1 MRVMNLSDWLTYI
14 ENLHSKPMDLGL
26 ERLLQI
32 PNIQTLTSFQ
42 CPVVTIGGTNGKGSN
57 VAFLE
62 TILLRAGYRVGAYTS
77 PHLLRYN
84 ERIRMNGQEVSD
96 EALCLAFEK
105 IDPMRGNTSLSFF
118 EFTTLAAL
126 YLFQQTKLDVVL
138 LEVGLGGRLDA
149 VNIVDAD
156 IAIIASVALD
166 HMQYLGDT
174 REKIGQE
181 KAGIM
186 RKHCPVICGDSDIPN
201 SIWQQAK
208 KLNAPLYRKDSGFQY
223 QKKGD
228 TWSWQGQNKGFDHL
242 PLLQLPM
249 QNAATALMALE
260 LLVTKLPVNEATLRQ
275 GLAQA
280 CLPGRFQI
288 IGQTIL
294 DVAHNPAAAEL
305 LAQQLLAN
313 PIPEGKYIA
322 VIGMLTDKDI
332 QQTLKPLAK
341 LIDQWYIGNLNV
353 PRGAK
358 ASLLAKAL
366 ASQGISAYHCF
377 NTVENAYSQALA
389 NANKQDRIIVF
400 GSFHTVAAVQYSLR
414 QTG

>member
-1 MRVMNLSDWLTYI
+1 MDIAEWLLYI
-14 ENLHSKPMDLGL
+14 EKLHSKPIDLGL
-26 ERLLQI
+26 KRLLQI
-32 PNIQTLTSFQ
+32 PNIQSLNSFQ

-62 TILLRAGYRVGAYTS
+62 AILLAAGYEVGAYTS

-84 ERIRMNGQEVSD
+84 ERIRINGQEVSD
-96 EALCLAFEK
+96 DALCFGFEK
-105 IDPMRGNTSLSFF
+105 INGMRGNTSLSFF
-118 EFTTLAAL
+118 EFTTLVAL
-126 YLFQQTKLDVVL
+126 YLFKQAKLNIIL

-156 IAIIASVALD
+156 IAIIASIALD

-174 REKIGQE
+174 REEIGRQ

-186 RKHCPVICGDSDIPN
+186 RSQHPVICGDSDIPD
-201 SIWQQAK
+201 SILQHAK
-208 KLNAPLYRKDSGFQY
+208 KLNAPLYTKDCGFQY
-223 QKKGD
+223 QKKGN
-228 TWSWQGQNKGFDHL
+228 TWSWQSQNNRFDHL

-260 LLVTKLPVNEATLRQ
+260 LLETKLPVNEASLRQ
-275 GLAQA
+275 GLSQA
-280 CLPGRFQI
+280 CLPGRFQV
-288 IGQTIL
+288 IGRIVL

-313 PIPEGKYIA
+313 PVPGNKQIA

-341 LIDQWYIGNLNV
+341 LIDQWYIGSLNV

-358 ASLLAKAL
+358 ALVLAKAL
-366 ASQGISAYHCF
+366 AAEGISACYCF
-377 NTVENAYSQALA
+377 NTVENAYSEALA

-400 GSFHTVAAVQYSLR
+400 GSFHTVAAVQTVHAQSFA
-414 QTG
+414 

>member
-1 MRVMNLSDWLTYI
+1 MNLSNWLTYI
-14 ENLHSKPMDLGL
+14 EALHFKPIDLGL

-62 TILLRAGYRVGAYTS
+62 AVLLAAGYPVGAYTS

-84 ERIRMNGQEVSD
+84 ERIRINGQAVSD
-96 EALCLAFEK
+96 DALCLAFEK
-105 IDPMRGNTSLSFF
+105 INAMRGNTSLSFF

-126 YLFQQTKLDVVL
+126 YLFKQAKLDAVL

-156 IAIIASVALD
+156 IAIIASIALD
-166 HMQYLGDT
+166 HMQYLGHT
-174 REKIGQE
+174 REEIGQE

-186 RKHCPVICGDSDIPN
+186 RSKRPVICGDSDIPS
-201 SIWQQAK
+201 SILQHAK
-208 KLNAPLYRKDSGFQY
+208 KLNAPLYGKDRGFQY
-223 QKKGD
+223 QKNGNV
-228 TWSWQGQNKGFDHL
+228 WSWQGQNNRFDHL

-260 LLVTKLPVNEATLRQ
+260 LLEAKLPVDEAFLRK
-275 GLAQA
+275 GLSQA
-280 CLPGRFQI
+280 CLPGRFQL
-288 IGQTIL
+288 IGRTVF

-313 PIPEGKYIA
+313 PAPGGKQIA
-322 VIGMLTDKDI
+322 VIGMLADKDI
-332 QQTLKPLAK
+332 KQTLKPLAK
-341 LIDQWYIGNLNV
+341 LIDQWYIGSLHV

-358 ASLLAKAL
+358 ASVLAKAL
-366 ASQGISAYHCF
+366 ASEGISTYYCF
-377 NTVENAYSQALA
+377 DTVEDAYSQALA
-389 NANKQDRIIVF
+389 NADKQDRIIVF
-400 GSFHTVAAVQYSLR
+400 GSFHTVAAVQSSG
-414 QTG
+414 QF